1 MVYSSKSCEPPFTA
15 HAREVPGCQ
24 QTECKQNEETLEK
37 RVVHSDSDEDG
48 IAREHHREII
58 INEALCYITCKM
70 NVMPKNDLV
79 KLVADFYDFDYINNA
94 VTMLYRFVP
103 DSVDVGRKKT
113 RKGDQRKLHAAG
125 DLYDVLQS
133 CQCSCVCLPKFA
145 AMATKI
151 FCSCYDIFF
160 F

>member
-1 MVYSSKSCEPPFTA
+1 M
-15 HAREVPGCQ
+15 PGCQ
-24 QTECKQNEETLEK
+24 QIECKQNEETLEK

-70 NVMPKNDLV
+70 NIMPKNDLV

-94 VTMLYRFVP
+94 VTMLYQFVP

-113 RKGDQRKLHAAG
+113 RKGDHRKTITPCCWGFVCFAFMSMQL
-125 DLYDVLQS
+125 
-133 CQCSCVCLPKFA
+133 CVFA
-145 AMATKI
+145 
-151 FCSCYDIFF
+151 
-160 F
+160 